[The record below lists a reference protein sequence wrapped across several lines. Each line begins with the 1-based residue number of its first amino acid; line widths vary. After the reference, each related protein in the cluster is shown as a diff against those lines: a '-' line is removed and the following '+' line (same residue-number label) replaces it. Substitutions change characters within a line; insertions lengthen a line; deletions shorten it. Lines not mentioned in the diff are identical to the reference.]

1 MNKFQTWLTIAVAA
15 AVGVLFVIWHSRI
28 DLLSWIVVAMGVLLI
43 IPGAYNM
50 ITSMAGHRQARR
62 IAAGESVAVTKRGA
76 GRNADIS
83 SMLASVCTIGLGV
96 WMLVNPD
103 FFVGMLAYLFA
114 VLLIAYGLYQIY
126 SLAYLSR
133 PYVMPWF
140 FYIVPVVL
148 VAAGVVILCTSVR
161 TMNSVVVL
169 VTGIMLIVSAVNR
182 ALQCMSQYP
191 LKTRS

>member
-43 IPGAYNM
+43 IPGVYNM
-50 ITSMAGHRQARR
+50 IISLAGRRQARR
-62 IAAGESVAVTKRGA
+62 IAAGESVSVTKRGV
-76 GRNADIS
+76 GRNADFS

-96 WMLVNPD
+96 WMLVNPG
-103 FFVGMLAYLFA
+103 FFVGLLAYLFA

-126 SLAYLSR
+126 SLAYLNR

-140 FYIVPVVL
+140 FYIVPVAL
-148 VAAGVVILCTSVR
+148 VVTGVVILCTSVR

>member
-1 MNKFQTWLTIAVAA
+1 MNKSQTWLTIVVAA
-15 AVGVLFVIWHSRI
+15 AVGILFVMWHSRI

-50 ITSMAGHRQARR
+50 ITLLVSRR
-62 IAAGESVAVTKRGA
+62 RERRLEAGESAAVTRRGA
-76 GRNADIS
+76 GREAGFS
-83 SMLASVCTIGLGV
+83 SMLASICTIALGV
-96 WMLVNPD
+96 WMLVNPG
-103 FFVGMLAYLFA
+103 FFVGLLAYLFA
-114 VLLIAYGLYQIY
+114 VLLIIYGLYQIY

-140 FYIVPVVL
+140 FYIVPVAL
-148 VAAGVVILCTSVR
+148 VVAGVVILCTSVH

>member
-50 ITSMAGHRQARR
+50 ITSMAGRRQARR

-169 VTGIMLIVSAVNR
+169 VTGIMLMVSAVNR